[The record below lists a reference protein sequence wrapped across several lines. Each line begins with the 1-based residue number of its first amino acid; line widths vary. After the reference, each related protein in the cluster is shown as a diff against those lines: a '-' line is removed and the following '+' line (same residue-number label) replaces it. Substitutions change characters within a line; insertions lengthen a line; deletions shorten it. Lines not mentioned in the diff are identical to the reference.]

1 MSLTRYT
8 TITLVFFLLLCQLS
22 TSSFGQLGMT
32 FNVKKPKEFENR
44 VLRSEKSDQKKFT
57 VPKRFIQNT
66 ITHYNYFFNAN
77 NKLNDVLT
85 RAKEAFKDDY
95 SKLIPFYNYSLDVT
109 AMDSIQLDSIV
120 SKAQTGIILH
130 DLRSDWADN
139 MYLLWGASYYLQKQF
154 DSAYL
159 MFQFINYAFADK
171 EKDGYYR
178 AIGSARDGNSA
189 LSISTKEKAGLTRKI
204 FSEPPSRNDAFIWQI
219 RNHLVQNQYAQA
231 ATLVLALRNDPV
243 FPSRLKND
251 LEEVQAYYFYRQ
263 GMWDSTAFHLE
274 NALSNATNSQ
284 EKSRWE
290 YLIGQL
296 YEKTNKFTEAENWYA
311 KSIVHTT
318 DPIMDIYARLALVRV
333 NKDGGENYI
342 DKNVAT
348 LVKMARRDKY
358 SDYRD
363 IVYYMAA
370 QMELERNNTD
380 GALAL
385 LLKSTKYIANNP
397 SQRNKAFLQ
406 LAELSFGK
414 RQYRQS
420 YNFYDSLRLDDTA
433 LTNQEDILARKL
445 ILAKLADNL
454 EIINRQ
460 DSLQRLASLPEE
472 ERKGLVRKLVR
483 QLRRQ
488 QGLKDEGATPG
499 GNTTGSSFVPETPPS
514 LFADNSKK
522 GEWYFYN
529 TSSRQRGNSE
539 FKSRWGTRANTD
551 NWRRSV
557 AQAANLQARTND
569 VAGLSTINTGT
580 APPEPTEITYD
591 ALYGNIPMSEDKMK
605 LSNDSIQS
613 ALFTLGVIYVQ
624 SLEDCESGTAAL
636 EELRTRFPKHPNMDE
651 ALFNLYYCYN
661 KNNETVKAAEIKKL
675 MSDKFPG
682 SNFTT
687 IATTG
692 KNPRASGSR
701 SEATAT
707 YEKIYNL
714 FIEGN
719 FEEAITSKHAAD
731 SIYGKN
737 YWTPQLL
744 YIEAVYY
751 IKQKQDSAAK
761 TVLNNIISQFA
772 NTPLA
777 AKATT
782 MLDVLS
788 RRAQIEEELRNMVIN
803 MPAEDSSRTGELIVK
818 APPVTMPVTQAPVTV
833 DSAGLK
839 PPVQAPPVA
848 VIPKPK
854 TDTVVT
860 KAPPPPLAYDFAP
873 ETPQYVVLLLNKV
886 DPIFVNEAK
895 NAFARYN
902 RDTYYNKQMDAELV
916 DIDAENRLLLISP
929 FKNVADAVAYIDQT
943 KPKVASEIIPW
954 LTGGKYSFLIIT
966 ARNLE
971 LLKNSKDIKKYKDY
985 IDQNLPGK
993 F

>member
-1 MSLTRYT
+1 
-8 TITLVFFLLLCQLS
+8 
-22 TSSFGQLGMT
+22 
-32 FNVKKPKEFENR
+32 
-44 VLRSEKSDQKKFT
+44 
-57 VPKRFIQNT
+57 
-66 ITHYNYFFNAN
+66 
-77 NKLNDVLT
+77 
-85 RAKEAFKDDY
+85 
-95 SKLIPFYNYSLDVT
+95 
-109 AMDSIQLDSIV
+109 
-120 SKAQTGIILH
+120 
-130 DLRSDWADN
+130 
-139 MYLLWGASYYLQKQF
+139 
-154 DSAYL
+154 
-159 MFQFINYAFADK
+159 
-171 EKDGYYR
+171 
-178 AIGSARDGNSA
+178 
-189 LSISTKEKAGLTRKI
+189 
-204 FSEPPSRNDAFIWQI
+204 
-219 RNHLVQNQYAQA
+219 
-231 ATLVLALRNDPV
+231 
-243 FPSRLKND
+243 
-251 LEEVQAYYFYRQ
+251 
-263 GMWDSTAFHLE
+263 
-274 NALSNATNSQ
+274 
-284 EKSRWE
+284 
-290 YLIGQL
+290 
-296 YEKTNKFTEAENWYA
+296 
-311 KSIVHTT
+311 
-318 DPIMDIYARLALVRV
+318 
-333 NKDGGENYI
+333 
-342 DKNVAT
+342 
-348 LVKMARRDKY
+348 
-358 SDYRD
+358 
-363 IVYYMAA
+363 
-370 QMELERNNTD
+370 
-380 GALAL
+380 
-385 LLKSTKYIANNP
+385 
-397 SQRNKAFLQ
+397 
-406 LAELSFGK
+406 
-414 RQYRQS
+414 
-420 YNFYDSLRLDDTA
+420 
-433 LTNQEDILARKL
+433 
-445 ILAKLADNL
+445 
-454 EIINRQ
+454 
-460 DSLQRLASLPEE
+460 
-472 ERKGLVRKLVR
+472 
-483 QLRRQ
+483 
-488 QGLKDEGATPG
+488 
-499 GNTTGSSFVPETPPS
+499 
-514 LFADNSKK
+514 
-522 GEWYFYN
+522 
-529 TSSRQRGNSE
+529 
-539 FKSRWGTRANTD
+539 
-551 NWRRSV
+551 
-557 AQAANLQARTND
+557 
-569 VAGLSTINTGT
+569 
-580 APPEPTEITYD
+580 
-591 ALYGNIPMSEDKMK
+591 
-605 LSNDSIQS
+605 
-613 ALFTLGVIYVQ
+613 FTLGVIYVQ

-929 FKNVADAVAYIDQT
+929 FKNVTDAVAYIDQT